1 MNTLKNDEKKF
12 LQLAYQEALLG
23 LKEGGIPIGAILV
36 VDNKVVAKGRN
47 KRIQEHSRIKHAEM
61 DCLENTKARILPEQM
76 QRATLY
82 TTLSPCY
89 MCAGAVLL
97 NGIPRLVIGENQTFE
112 QSESLLTLKEIEIHV
127 VNDAQCI
134 QMMLTFIQKNPKL
147 WGEDIGL
154 TEQQTLNKY
163 QDYLAE

>member
-1 MNTLKNDEKKF
+1 MNHLKNEDKKF

-23 LKEGGIPIGAILV
+23 LKEGGIPIGAVLV

-47 KRIQEHSRIKHAEM
+47 KRIQEHSMIKHAEM

-76 QRATLY
+76 QRATL
-82 TTLSPCY
+82 SPCY

-97 NGIPRLVIGENQTFE
+97 NQIPRLVIGENQTFE
-112 QSESLLTLKEIEIHV
+112 QSESLLRVKEIEMHV
-127 VNDAQCI
+127 VNDTQCI

-154 TEQQTLNKY
+154 TEQQILTKY
-163 QDYLAE
+163 PSDFAT

>member
-1 MNTLKNDEKKF
+1 MNHLKNEDKKF

-23 LKEGGIPIGAILV
+23 LKEGGIPIGAVLV
-36 VDNKVVAKGRN
+36 VDNKVVATGRN
-47 KRIQEHSRIKHAEM
+47 KRIQEHSMIKHAEM
-61 DCLENTKARILPEQM
+61 DCLENTKGKVLAEQM
-76 QRATLY
+76 RGATLY

-97 NGIPRLVIGENQTFE
+97 NQIPRLVIGENQTFE
-112 QSESLLTLKEIEIHV
+112 QSESLLRVKEIEMHV
-127 VNDAQCI
+127 VNDTQCI

-154 TEQQTLNKY
+154 TEQQVLTKY
-163 QDYLAE
+163 RI